1 MEYQRE
7 AVSSSR
13 PGALAATPAG
23 ELSRAAGIDS
33 YVMSVYRPLLRLALK
48 TRRAVQIPAPDE
60 PPGWAL
66 EARETTDGP
75 RVLQFRVTAPDG
87 VAVLNGAAGAEIRWL
102 VEASRPG
109 LSRWPAAAL
118 WLPDFAL
125 CLVSCW
131 LEQRT
136 GSGSSSFRSSYVES
150 PDRTRQTCPDPP
162 LPQAHHAQ
170 TRTDPGPHQGSR
182 SCQARPFN
190 HTSAPM
196 RRRGPRGVR
205 DS

>member
-13 PGALAATPAG
+13 PGAVAATPTG
-23 ELSRAAGIDS
+23 ELSRAADIDREVIRL
-33 YVMSVYRPLLRLALK
+33 YQPLLRLALK

-66 EARETTDGP
+66 EARESTDGP

-87 VAVLNGAAGAEIRWL
+87 VAVLNAAAGSEIRWL
-102 VEASRPG
+102 IEAARPA
-109 LSRWPAAAL
+109 LSRWPGAAL

-136 GSGSSSFRSSYVES
+136 ASGSSAFRSGYVES
-150 PDRTRQTCPDPP
+150 RDRTHQTRSDPP

-170 TRTDPGPHQGSR
+170 TRTDPGPNQGSR
-182 SCQARPFN
+182 SSQARPFN
-190 HTSAPM
+190 HTSTPM
-196 RRRGPRGVR
+196 RRRGSRGVGA
-205 DS
+205 S

>member
-1 MEYQRE
+1 MENQRE

-13 PGALAATPAG
+13 PGALAATPTG
-23 ELSRAAGIDS
+23 ELSRGAGIDRDVIS
-33 YVMSVYRPLLRLALK
+33 AYQPLLRLALR

-66 EARETTDGP
+66 EARETSDGP
-75 RVLQFRVTAPDG
+75 RVLHFRVTAPDG
-87 VAVLNGAAGAEIRWL
+87 MAVLNAAAGTEMRWL
-102 VEASRPG
+102 VEAARPA
-109 LSRWPAAAL
+109 LSRWPGAAL

-136 GSGSSSFRSSYVES
+136 GGGSSSFRSSYVES
-150 PDRTRQTCPDPP
+150 PDRTRRTRPDPP

-182 SCQARPFN
+182 SSQARPFN

-196 RRRGPRGVR
+196 RRRRPGGIGNP
-205 DS
+205 